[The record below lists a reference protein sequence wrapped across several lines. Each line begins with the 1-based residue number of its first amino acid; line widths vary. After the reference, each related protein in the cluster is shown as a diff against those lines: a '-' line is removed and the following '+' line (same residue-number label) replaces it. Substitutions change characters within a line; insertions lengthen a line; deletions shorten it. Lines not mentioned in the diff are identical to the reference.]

1 MRNRVQAI
9 ARDVHRRNF
18 LSPQQRREFSN
29 IWELGHQ
36 AQPFYKPSCPLRTSV
51 TCIVDRDATNPC
63 TQQTSYNI
71 FAGLGIWKMAEMTIA
86 PVASH
91 GFFIDGHWRDDGDI
105 VEIRAPY
112 DGNLIARVVQ
122 GCREHVEA
130 AIAAAVK
137 AFGTTRRLP
146 AFERQRVLRRISAS
160 MAERKEEFARTLAQE
175 AGKPIKGA
183 RTEVERA
190 VFTFNVAAEES
201 TRIYGEYLPLDWQEF
216 TAGRWGIVR
225 RFPLGPIV
233 GITPFNFPINLVAHK
248 VAPAIAA
255 GCSMILKPAPQ
266 TPLCSLLLAECV
278 QQAGWPDGGLNVLPL
293 SNEDA
298 GFLVSDDRI
307 KLISFTGS
315 VPVGWEIKRRSGKK
329 KVVLE
334 LGGNAAV
341 IVHSDADL
349 AYAAE
354 RCIFGGFAYAGQT
367 CISVQRILVEHSVY
381 GRFTDL
387 LVEGVKK
394 LHVGD
399 PLDEKT
405 DVGPLIR
412 ESDAVRTIGWIEE
425 AVHAGARVLCGGH
438 RDGMIVEPAILTGT
452 KPDMKVNC
460 QEIFGPVV
468 TVEPY
473 KDFDQALRQV
483 NNSSFGLQAGVF
495 TRDAKL
501 LFQAYDELEVGGLIA
516 GDVPSFRVDHM
527 PYGGVKDSGLGR
539 EGLRYAIEE
548 MTEPK
553 LLVMNLR

>member
-1 MRNRVQAI
+1 MSEWVNWGPKQI
-9 ARDVHRRNF
+9 
-18 LSPQQRREFSN
+18 
-29 IWELGHQ
+29 
-36 AQPFYKPSCPLRTSV
+36 
-51 TCIVDRDATNPC
+51 
-63 TQQTSYNI
+63 
-71 FAGLGIWKMAEMTIA
+71 MAEMTIA
-86 PVASH
+86 PVATH
-91 GFFIDGHWRDDGDI
+91 GFLVDGRWHEDGDI

-112 DGNLIARVVQ
+112 DGSLVGRVTQ
-122 GCREHVEA
+122 GRREHADA
-130 AIAAAVK
+130 AITAAVK

-146 AFERQRVLRRISAS
+146 AFERQRVLRRIAAS
-160 MAERKEEFARTLAQE
+160 ISERKEEFAHTLAQE
-175 AGKPIKGA
+175 AGKPIKAA
-183 RTEVERA
+183 RTEVERST
-190 VFTFNVAAEES
+190 FTFTVASEET
-201 TRIYGEYLPLDWQEF
+201 TRIYGEFLPLDWQEF

-225 RFPLGPIV
+225 RFPLGPIA
-233 GITPFNFPINLVAHK
+233 GITPFNFPLNLVAHK

-255 GCSMILKPAPQ
+255 GCPMILKPAPQ

-298 GFLVSDDRI
+298 GLLVTDDRI

-315 VPVGWEIKRRSGKK
+315 VPVGWDIKRRSGKK

-341 IVHSDADL
+341 IIHSDADL
-349 AYAAE
+349 AYAAQ
-354 RCIFGGFAYAGQT
+354 RAVTGGFGYAGQT

-381 GRFTDL
+381 GKFADL
-387 LVEGVKK
+387 FVDAVKQLK
-394 LHVGD
+394 AGD
-399 PLDEKT
+399 PLDEST
-405 DVGPLIR
+405 DVGPVIR
-412 ESDAVRTIGWIEE
+412 ESDAVRTINWIDE
-425 AVHAGARVLCGGH
+425 AVRGGGRLLCGG
-438 RDGMIVEPAILTGT
+438 RRNNLVIEPTVLTGT

-473 KDFDQALRQV
+473 ADFDQALRQV
-483 NNSSFGLQAGVF
+483 NNTAYGLQAGVF
-495 TRDAKL
+495 TRDANL
-501 LFQAYDELEVGGLIA
+501 LFRAYEELEMGAVIA
-516 GDVPSFRVDHM
+516 GDVPSFRIDPM

>member
-1 MRNRVQAI
+1 
-9 ARDVHRRNF
+9 
-18 LSPQQRREFSN
+18 
-29 IWELGHQ
+29 
-36 AQPFYKPSCPLRTSV
+36 
-51 TCIVDRDATNPC
+51 
-63 TQQTSYNI
+63 
-71 FAGLGIWKMAEMTIA
+71 MAEMTIA
-86 PVASH
+86 PVAMH
-91 GFFIDGHWRDDGDI
+91 GFFVDGRWGEDGDV
-105 VEIRAPY
+105 VEIRSPY
-112 DGNLIARVVQ
+112 DGTLIARVVQ
-122 GCREHVEA
+122 GRREHAEA

-160 MAERKEEFARTLAQE
+160 IAERKEEFSRTLAQE

-183 RTEVERA
+183 RIEVERA
-190 VFTFNVAAEES
+190 IFTFNVAAEES

-225 RFPLGPIV
+225 RFPLGPIA

-255 GCSMILKPAPQ
+255 GCPMVLKPAPQ

-298 GFLVSDDRI
+298 GLLVTDDRI

-315 VPVGWEIKRRSGKK
+315 VPVGWDIKRRAGKK

-349 AYAAE
+349 SYAAD
-354 RCIFGGFAYAGQT
+354 RCLTGGFAYAGQT

-381 GRFTDL
+381 GKFADL
-387 LVEGVKK
+387 LIEGVKK
-394 LHVGD
+394 LKVGD
-399 PLDEKT
+399 PLDDST

-412 ESDAVRTIGWIEE
+412 ESDAVRTAVWIDE
-425 AVHAGARVLCGGH
+425 AVRAGARLLCGGN
-438 RDGMIVEPAILTGT
+438 RKGLMVEPTVLTGT
-452 KPDMKVNC
+452 RPDMKVNS
-460 QEIFGPVV
+460 QEVFGPVV

-473 KDFDQALRQV
+473 KDFDQALRLV
-483 NNSSFGLQAGVF
+483 NNSAYGMQAGIF

-501 LFQAYDELEVGGLIA
+501 LFQAYDELEVGGVIA